1 MPESCHVKK
10 NEEINTMET
19 FFNNEWSNPFGKLT
33 NPPSESDGRQLIRKV
48 IDTKI
53 NLKSLIINL
62 IYF

>member
-1 MPESCHVKK
+1 M
-10 NEEINTMET
+10 NTMET

-53 NLKSLIINL
+53 DLKSQIINL
-62 IYF
+62 IHF